1 MKLKFTLILAV
12 LLSLGAIAQSGK
24 SYFNRVGESAGETE
38 AYYYR
43 VSSPGNMYKSY
54 YNSNDAIYFEGKITT
69 TGFTESDNVYSGEC
83 KWYFKNGNLKSVRNF
98 NSEGKEDGLSVF
110 YYESGKFSKKVEYSK
125 GKLKTG
131 KFTEFNENGDF
142 YTVTYDEFNNNVQDW
157 DVYSSEKSEASF
169 QDGSFV
175 LKSLTDNG
183 TSRFINI
190 NSKGSNFSVEAEFDF
205 KSLEKETKTGLVFGF
220 KDWENYQYFLLKGS
234 SMYIGS
240 VYQGVNSYS
249 VEGMF
254 SIEFKEDVKNTL
266 KVISLNGKDIFS
278 LNGKVQMER
287 NSVRL
292 IGNKFGFAVGGTNSI
307 KVDNFCHKEFSG
319 SGSSSEEADSDV
331 RGTGSG
337 VLIGANGYVITNYHV
352 IDDANS
358 IQVQFNQESK
368 SYTAEVV
375 QKDVAN
381 DLAILKITDSEFKG
395 NKTVNYSIQRET
407 QQVGSY
413 VFTIGFP
420 LALSGMGKEAKF
432 VDGKV
437 SAKVGY
443 DGALNSFQ
451 TSVPV
456 QPGNSGGPLFNK
468 SGELVGLVNAKIAG
482 GDNVSYVIKTGFV
495 LNLIDVLPEPVKLK
509 KTNPQKSKSLE
520 SMIGDL
526 KKNVVLVKIK

>member
-1 MKLKFTLILAV
+1 MKLKLTLVLAV
-12 LLSLGAIAQSGK
+12 LLSLGGLAQSGK
-24 SYFNRVGESAGETE
+24 SFFNRVGESVGEAE

-43 VSSPGNMYKSY
+43 VSSAGNMYKSY
-54 YNSNDAIYFEGKITT
+54 YNSNDAVYFEGKIST
-69 TGFTESDNVYSGEC
+69 TGFTESDNVYAGEC

-110 YYESGKFSKKVEYSK
+110 YYESGKFSKKVEYSN

-142 YTVTYDEFNNNVQDW
+142 HTVTFDEFNNNVQDW
-157 DVYSSEKSEASF
+157 DVYSSEKSVASF
-169 QDGSFV
+169 DNGSFV

-190 NSKGSNFSVEAEFDF
+190 TTKSPNYSIEAEFDF
-205 KSLEKETKTGLVFGF
+205 KSLEKESKTGLVFGF

-254 SIEFKEDVKNTL
+254 SIEFKEDAKNTL

-287 NSVRL
+287 NSIRAV
-292 IGNKFGFAVGGTNSI
+292 GSKFGFAVSGVNTI
-307 KVDNFCHKEFSG
+307 RVDNFCHKEFSG
-319 SGSSSEEADSDV
+319 SGASSEESDSDV

-337 VLIGANGYVITNYHV
+337 VLLGSNGYIITNYHV

-358 IQVQFNQESK
+358 IQVQFNQGEK
-368 SYTAEVV
+368 SYDAEVV
-375 QKDVAN
+375 QKDIVN
-381 DLAILKITDSEFKG
+381 DLAVLKITDSEYKA
-395 NKTVNYSIQRET
+395 TTRINYSIQRKT
-407 QQVGSY
+407 QEVGSY
-413 VFTIGFP
+413 VFTVGFP

-443 DGALNSFQ
+443 DGALNAFQ
-451 TSVPV
+451 TSIPV
-456 QPGNSGGPLFNK
+456 QPGNSGGPVFNK
-468 SGELVGLVNAKIAG
+468 AGELVGLVNAKVKGA
-482 GDNVSYVIKTGFV
+482 DNVSYVIKTGFI
-495 LNLIDVLPEPVKLK
+495 LNLIDVLPEKVDLK
-509 KTNPQKSKSLE
+509 KVNPQKSNSLE
-520 SMIGDL
+520 TMIGDL